1 MTKACFELCDM
12 DMKGYLS
19 FMMLWLLS
27 KNALSGSQL
36 AEEIA
41 SRRGVSRPNPGT
53 IYPAL
58 KALRAKRAVT
68 IKVVGK
74 RKVYYLT
81 DYGKTE
87 LDRSVQYF
95 CQMFYD
101 VFTRE

>member
-1 MTKACFELCDM
+1 MTKACFKLCDM

-27 KNALSGSQL
+27 KHAMSGSQL

-41 SRRGVSRPNPGT
+41 QRRGVKPNPGT

-58 KALRAKRAVT
+58 KVLRVKRAVT

-81 DYGKTE
+81 EYGKKE
-87 LDRSVQYF
+87 LDQSVQHF
-95 CQMFYD
+95 CKMFHD
-101 VFTRE
+101 VFTQG